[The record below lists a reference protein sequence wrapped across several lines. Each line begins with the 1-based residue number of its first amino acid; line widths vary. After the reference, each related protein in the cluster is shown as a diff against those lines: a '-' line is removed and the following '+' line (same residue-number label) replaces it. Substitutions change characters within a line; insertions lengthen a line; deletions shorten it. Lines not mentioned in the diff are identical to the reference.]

1 MRRPYF
7 RLTRGSTRGLRPG
20 ITRALLCGGL
30 LAIAWFVSAAGS
42 GTPVADA
49 AQAGD
54 LAALRSQLQQR
65 ADANRAQADGMTALH
80 WAATNGDLAM
90 TQLLLSAGAN
100 PSAQTRLGAIT
111 PLFIAAKNGSAPLMD
126 ALLKAG
132 ADANSVDGT
141 GATPLMLAASSGS
154 ADAVRVL
161 LAHGAQVNIKDSGH
175 GQTALMFAAA
185 ANRGGAIRLLM
196 EHGADAEI
204 ATLTADPGCGSL
216 FAKSMGCGGG
226 GDNADDSDTGDKPAG
241 AGKGSKGQGGGG
253 QPGRRR
259 GPTVIGGMTALL
271 FASRDGRTEAV
282 RALIDAGANIDDAGS
297 GEKMTPLVMAI
308 VNGHYDLAAYL
319 LDHGANP
326 NLANIEGLT
335 ALYATLD
342 MQWAPYAYRPQPMA
356 GNGEVSYLD
365 LMKALL
371 AHGANPNATLTQR
384 PWFRSLPQDRT
395 WVDPAGATAF
405 WRAAQ
410 STDEEAMRL
419 LVQAG
424 ADPKLSN
431 AEGDTPLMVA
441 AGLGWAP
448 NFSRNAP
455 NAWLA
460 SVQYCLKLG
469 LDVNAK
475 SSKGYTALHGAA
487 FIGSND
493 LILFLTGQGADVKA
507 VANDKNTVAD
517 MANGPLERSIPHPDT
532 VVLLEKLGSANS
544 HNCRSDNCLV
554 APQQQKQRNKGVPAK
569 SGEPPA

>member
-1 MRRPYF
+1 MKRRDVH
-7 RLTRGSTRGLRPG
+7 
-20 ITRALLCGGL
+20 IVRAILCGSI
-30 LAIAWFVSAAGS
+30 LAITWFVSAAGS

-54 LAALRSQLQQR
+54 LATVRSQLQQKT
-65 ADANRAQADGMTALH
+65 DANRAQADGMTALH

-90 TQLLLSAGAN
+90 TQLLLNAGAN

-111 PLFIAAKNGSAPLMD
+111 PLFIAAKNGSAPLME

-132 ADANSVDGT
+132 ADANSIDGT
-141 GATPLMLAASSGS
+141 GATPLMIAAGSGS
-154 ADAVRVL
+154 VDALQVL
-161 LAHGAQVNIKDSGH
+161 LAHGAQVNAKDSAH

-185 ANRGGAIRLLM
+185 ANRGGAIHLLM
-196 EHGADAEI
+196 EQGADAEI
-204 ATLTADPGCGSL
+204 ATLAADPGCGSL

-226 GDNADDSDTGDKPAG
+226 GDNADDSDASDKPAG
-241 AGKGSKGQGGGG
+241 GGKGSKGQGGGG

-271 FASRDGRTEAV
+271 FAARDGRADAV
-282 RALIDAGANIDDAGS
+282 HALIEAGAKIDDAGI

-308 VNGHYDLAAYL
+308 VNGHYDLAAYV

-342 MQWAPYAYRPQPMA
+342 MQWAPYAYRPQPLA
-356 GNGEVSYLD
+356 GNGEISYLD

-395 WVDPAGATAF
+395 WVDPAGATPF

-410 STDEEAMRL
+410 STDLEAMRL

-424 ADPKLSN
+424 GDPKLPN

-455 NAWLA
+455 NTWLT
-460 SVQYCLKLG
+460 SVQYCLELG
-469 LDVNAK
+469 LDINAK

-487 FIGSND
+487 FIGNND
-493 LILFLTGQGADVKA
+493 LILFMTGKGADVRA

-532 VVLLEKLGSANS
+532 VALLEKLGSANS
-544 HNCRSDNCLV
+544 KNCRSDNCLV
-554 APQQQKQRNKGVPAK
+554 APQQQKPRNKGGAAPTK
-569 SGEPPA
+569 SEEPPA

>member
-1 MRRPYF
+1 MGRENVGM
-7 RLTRGSTRGLRPG
+7 TRV
-20 ITRALLCGGL
+20 LLCGGL
-30 LAIAWFVSAAGS
+30 LAIAWFLSAASS
-42 GTPVADA
+42 GTPLADA

-54 LAALRSQLQQR
+54 LAAVRSQLQQK
-65 ADANRAQADGMTALH
+65 ADVNRAQPDGMTALH
-80 WAATNGDLAM
+80 WAATNNDLAM
-90 TQLLLSAGAN
+90 TQLLLNARAN

-111 PLFIAAKNGSAPLMD
+111 PLFIAARNGSTSVTD

-132 ADANSVDGT
+132 ANANSADGT
-141 GATPLMLAASSGS
+141 GSTPLMMAANSGS
-154 ADAVRVL
+154 LDAIQVL
-161 LAHGAQVNIKDSGH
+161 LADGAQVNGKDLAH

-185 ANRGGAIRLLM
+185 ANRGGAIHVLM

-204 ATLTADPGCGSL
+204 TTIIADPGCGSL

-226 GDNADDSDTGDKPAG
+226 GDSVDEPDADKPAG
-241 AGKGSKGQGGGG
+241 GGKASKGG
-253 QPGRRR
+253 QAGRRR

-271 FASRDGRTEAV
+271 FASRDGRADAV
-282 RALIDAGANIDDAGS
+282 HALVEAGANIDNAGA

-356 GNGEVSYLD
+356 GNGEISYLD

-371 AHGANPNATLTQR
+371 AHGANPNTTLTQR

-410 STDEEAMRL
+410 STDVDAMRL
-419 LVQAG
+419 LVNAG
-424 ADPKLSN
+424 ADPKLPN

-448 NFSRNAP
+448 NFSRNVP

-460 SVQYCLKLG
+460 SVQYCLELG

-475 SSKGYTALHGAA
+475 SSKGYTALHGTA
-487 FIGSND
+487 FIGNNE
-493 LILFLTGQGADVKA
+493 LIHFLVGKGADVKA

-532 VVLLEKLGSANS
+532 MALLENLGSANS

-554 APQQQKQRNKGVPAK
+554 APQQQKQRNKGGSASAK
-569 SGEPPA
+569 SEEAPE